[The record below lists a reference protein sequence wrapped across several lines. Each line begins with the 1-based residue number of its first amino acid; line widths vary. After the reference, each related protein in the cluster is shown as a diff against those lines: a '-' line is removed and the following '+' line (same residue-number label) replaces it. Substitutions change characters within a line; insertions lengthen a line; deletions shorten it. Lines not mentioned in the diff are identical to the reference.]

1 MEILTLFKTAA
12 KMIFQLS
19 WILSKA
25 MVLLIVS
32 LQVPFAKAS
41 QQHQQKIIWNLTHLA
56 WSSTLVVRRCLSFGV
71 SHHTSKSDFLLFILS
86 SQIVFYYLFYQ
97 VISFCSYVSV
107 GYHSSKQLCF
117 NWFFIQRCWFD
128 KFQLVVI
135 IQYFIN
141 HIKIFDILP
150 LP

>member
-71 SHHTSKSDFLLFILS
+71 SHHTSKSDF
-86 SQIVFYYLFYQ
+86 FYYLFYQ
-97 VISFCSYVSV
+97 VRLFFTIHFIKSFLFAHMLVWAITPLNICVSTDFLFKDFDLINF
-107 GYHSSKQLCF
+107 SSL
-117 NWFFIQRCWFD
+117 
-128 KFQLVVI
+128 
-135 IQYFIN
+135 
-141 HIKIFDILP
+141 
-150 LP
+150 